1 MMLKPAFHHWRFKI
15 VRTVDF
21 MMLQTFAV
29 RDGQWCIQNVGI
41 EQAFR
46 RRNSALTYLE
56 TTED

>member
-1 MMLKPAFHHWRFKI
+1 
-15 VRTVDF
+15 